1 MSLEEMDTPP
11 TQPFANV
18 PWPDRYQVLAEA
30 TNNPFLKAFY
40 QAGCCD
46 ANTPLSQVPMV
57 AMDFETTGLS
67 ATEHSIISVG
77 LVPFTLDGIQLSEA
91 RHWLV
96 KPKLALHQTSVTI
109 HGITH
114 ADLEQAPDLA
124 EILPE
129 LLECLAGRLTVVH
142 YRDIERPFLDVA
154 LRYRLQEGIQFPL
167 LDTMAIESH
176 LHPGRRPTFW
186 QSWRGKKPLSIRL
199 ADSRLRYGLPH
210 YAAHNALMDA
220 IATAELLQAQIAHH
234 FGAQTPVSDLW
245 L

>member
-67 ATEHSIISVG
+67 ASEHSIISVG

-176 LHPGRRPTFW
+176 LHPDRRPTFW

>member
-77 LVPFTLDGIQLSEA
+77 LVPFNLDGIQLSEA

-129 LLECLAGRLTVVH
+129 LLECLAGHLTVVH
-142 YRDIERPFLDVA
+142 YRNIERPFLDVA

-176 LHPGRRPTFW
+176 LHPDRRPTFW

>member
-11 TQPFANV
+11 LQPFADV
-18 PWPDRYQVLAEA
+18 PWPDRYQALTEA
-30 TNNPFLKAFY
+30 TKNPLLKAFY

-77 LVPFTLDGIQLSEA
+77 LVPFTLEGIQLSAA

-96 KPKLALHQTSVTI
+96 KPQLALHQTSVTI

-114 ADLEQAPDLA
+114 ADLEQAPDLI

-129 LLECLAGRLTVVH
+129 LLTCLAGRLPVVH

-154 LRYRLQEGIQFPL
+154 LRHRLQEGIQFPL
-167 LDTMAIESH
+167 VDTMAIEAH
-176 LHPGRRPTFW
+176 LHPDRRPSRW
-186 QSWRGKKPLSIRL
+186 QLWRGKKPLSIRL
-199 ADSRLRYGLPH
+199 SDSRLRYSLPH

-220 IATAELLQAQIAHH
+220 VATAELLQAQIAHH
-234 FGAQTPVSDLW
+234 FSEQTPVSDLW

>member
-77 LVPFTLDGIQLSEA
+77 LVPFNLDGIQLSEA

>member
-1 MSLEEMDTPP
+1 MPLEYMDTPP
-11 TQPFANV
+11 PQPFANV
-18 PWPDRYQVLAEA
+18 PWPDRYQTLTEA
-30 TNNPFLKAFY
+30 TSNPLLKAFY

-57 AMDFETTGLS
+57 AIDFETTGLS

-77 LVPFTLDGIQLSEA
+77 LVPFTLEGIQLSAA

-114 ADLEQAPDLA
+114 ADLEQAPDLVD
-124 EILPE
+124 ILPE
-129 LLECLAGRLTVVH
+129 LLGCLAGRLPVVH

-154 LRYRLQEGIQFPL
+154 LLHRLQEGIQFPL
-167 LDTMAIESH
+167 LDTMAIEAH
-176 LHPGRRPTFW
+176 LHPNRRPNFW
-186 QSWRGKKPLSIRL
+186 QTWRGKKPLSIRL
-199 ADSRLRYGLPH
+199 SDSRLRYGLPH

>member
-11 TQPFANV
+11 SQPFANV
-18 PWPDRYQVLAEA
+18 PWPDRYQALTEA
-30 TNNPFLKAFY
+30 TNNPLLKAFY

-46 ANTPLSQVPMV
+46 ANRPLSQVPMV

-67 ATEHSIISVG
+67 ATEHSIISIG
-77 LVPFTLDGIQLSEA
+77 LVPFTLEGIQLSGA

-96 KPKLALHQTSVTI
+96 KPRLALHQTSVTI

-124 EILPE
+124 DILPE
-129 LLECLAGRLTVVH
+129 LLECLAGRLPVVH

-167 LDTMAIESH
+167 LDTMAIEAH
-176 LHPGRRPTFW
+176 LHPDRRPTFW
-186 QSWRGKKPLSIRL
+186 QSWRGQKPLSIRL

>member
-176 LHPGRRPTFW
+176 LHPDRRPTFW
-186 QSWRGKKPLSIRL
+186 QSWRGKKLLSIRL

-220 IATAELLQAQIAHH
+220 IATAELLQAQISHH